1 MWLPISRS
9 MPIARPCSHI
19 VLLMCDTSTFCPTP
33 WLSLAHSADSIPR
46 QRMMPPI
53 WSEGAPLT
61 EMGCFA
67 HGGVADIISPA
78 RACPHASREG
88 IIASGPFVPKPDAD
102 AYISLGLIS
111 FSVS

>member
-1 MWLPISRS
+1 MAS
-9 MPIARPCSHI
+9 PCNHM

-33 WLSLAHSADSIPR
+33 WLSRAQSAESIPR
-46 QRMMPPI
+46 HRIMPPI

-61 EMGCFA
+61 EIGCFA

-78 RACPHASREG
+78 RACPQASRDG
-88 IIASGPFVPKPDAD
+88 ISASGPSGPKPDAD
-102 AYISLGLIS
+102 AYIRRGLIP